1 MCRDVISNIKINFNW
16 FVNTIILSEPRY
28 KYLSKFLGNMLAV
41 YESKFCSLYTV
52 LRRNYSSSAVSWLVK
67 NMKKN
72 VYSELASPFAE
83 FL

>member
-1 MCRDVISNIKINFNW
+1 MSFQILKLILINFL
-16 FVNTIILSEPRY
+16 IQKLLILAEPRY
-28 KYLSKFLGNMLAV
+28 KYFSKFLGNMLAV

-52 LRRNYSSSAVSWLVK
+52 LRWNYSSSAVSWLVK

-83 FL
+83 FS